1 MWLLEGRR
9 GRDVCLMCFDAS
21 TIPSADLLHL
31 FGPPVSVTNFSEY
44 YLQIK
49 DRGEKQK
56 YKARSLDTRV
66 QNARTLELGISK
78 AVDIPTC
85 LTLVGTENKLIASM
99 LMAAVLPNM
108 VVKHVAVYI

>member
-1 MWLLEGRR
+1 
-9 GRDVCLMCFDAS
+9 MCFDAS

-85 LTLVGTENKLIASM
+85 LTLVGTENKLIAYM